1 MIKKYI
7 RTARPDH
14 YLKNLFV
21 FAPIIFAGDLFEL
34 DLLVKILWTF
44 ISFCLASSSVYF
56 LNDLCD
62 LQYDRIHPEKKNRPV
77 AAGLISPGHA
87 AFVSAGLV
95 TIALLV
101 AWFLVN
107 LEVAFM
113 VLIYLIINLLYSIKL
128 KHIVLVDIL
137 LISLGFITRILA
149 GGLAIHVPVSDWL
162 LLCVGLLALFL
173 ALSKRRT
180 EFIKYNTDGK
190 QIARKVL
197 NQYSEKL
204 LDQFISITATLS
216 IITYSIYSILNVSH
230 KHLIYTTPFVIY
242 GIFRYLFVIYNRNGG
257 ANPEQ
262 EILRDKHLLI
272 TIFLWAISSIVIISF
287 FQ

>member
-216 IITYSIYSILNVSH
+216 IITYSLYSILNVSH

>member
-113 VLIYLIINLLYSIKL
+113 VLIYLIINLLYSMKL

-216 IITYSIYSILNVSH
+216 IITYSLYSILNVSH